1 MGLFDGFE
9 AGWNSFK
16 NNELK
21 TITKAAEDTGKV
33 LVSPN
38 PIVKA
43 ITNPKK
49 AWEDPA
55 SVLPIEIGSNGPVVK
70 DLETQWKET
79 GEDAANTLLS
89 PNPIISLVT
98 GNTED
103 AIPGGKTA
111 AEKWEN
117 VTETVNEEVVQ
128 PINETVVQPIIKET
142 EKITETVKETVTNV
156 TKGVTD
162 ALPIIAI
169 GGAAVLVV
177 SLLLGRR

>member
-1 MGLFDGFE
+1 MGLFDGFD

-21 TITKAAEDTGKV
+21 TITNVAFA
-33 LVSPN
+33 PN

-43 ITNPKK
+43 ISNPKK
-49 AWEDPA
+49 AIDDPA

-70 DLETQWKET
+70 DAGETWKET
-79 GEDAANTLLS
+79 GDDAVNTLFS
-89 PNPIISLVT
+89 PNPIISAVT

-103 AIPGGKTA
+103 IIPGGKSSG
-111 AEKWEN
+111 EKWEN
-117 VTETVNEEVVQ
+117 VTETVDN
-128 PINETVVQPIIKET
+128 TVVQPVIKET
-142 EKITETVKETVTNV
+142 EKIKETVKETVTNV
-156 TKGVTD
+156 TKGVSD

>member
-33 LVSPN
+33 LISPS
-38 PIVKA
+38 PIVKV
-43 ITNPKK
+43 ITNPQK
-49 AWEDPA
+49 AWEDPT

-70 DLETQWKET
+70 DLDEQWNEVKEDYKK
-79 GEDAANTLLS
+79 EVEQNINLLTS
-89 PNPIISLVT
+89 PNPLISAVT
-98 GNTED
+98 GNSDDILNFDKPAT
-103 AIPGGKTA
+103 
-111 AEKWEN
+111 EKWEN
-117 VTETVNEEVVQ
+117 VTETVNE
-128 PINETVVQPIIKET
+128 TVVQPIVKET

>member
-33 LVSPN
+33 LISPS

-55 SVLPIEIGSNGPVVK
+55 SLLPIEIGSNGPVVK
-70 DLETQWKET
+70 NLDEQWNEVKEDYKEEVKQNIDLLT
-79 GEDAANTLLS
+79 S
-89 PNPIISLVT
+89 PNPIISAAT
-98 GNTED
+98 GNADDILSTKP
-103 AIPGGKTA
+103 AT
-111 AEKWEN
+111 EKWEN
-117 VTETVNEEVVQ
+117 VTETIGDVVIE
-128 PINETVVQPIIKET
+128 PIKDET
-142 EKITETVKETVTNV
+142 EKITNTIKETFTNV
-156 TKGVTD
+156 TKGVTG

>member
-16 NNELK
+16 DNELK

-38 PIVKA
+38 PVVKA
-43 ITNPKK
+43 LTNPKK

-70 DLETQWKET
+70 DLDTQWKET
-79 GEDAANTLLS
+79 GEDAKNTLLA

-98 GNTED
+98 GNIED

-111 AEKWEN
+111 EEKWNN
-117 VTETVNEEVVQ
+117 VTETVDN
-128 PINETVVQPIIKET
+128 TVVQPIVKET

-169 GGAAVLVV
+169 GGAAVLVF

>member
-38 PIVKA
+38 PVVKA
-43 ITNPKK
+43 IVNPVK
-49 AWEDPA
+49 AWNNPA
-55 SVLPIEIGSNGPVVK
+55 SLLPVEIGSNGPVVK
-70 DLETQWKET
+70 DLDTQWKET
-79 GEDAANTLLS
+79 GDDAVNTLLS
-89 PNPIISLVT
+89 PNPLISAAT
-98 GNTED
+98 GNIED

-111 AEKWEN
+111 AEKWDN
-117 VTETVNEEVVQ
+117 VTSSVDEKVVT
-128 PINETVVQPIIKET
+128 P
-142 EKITETVKETVTNV
+142 VKETVQETITNV
-156 TKGVTD
+156 TKGLGD
-162 ALPIIAI
+162 ALPILAI